1 MNFLRSTNFSLFLS
15 LLIVGCVSI
24 PKESVDLNNVVAQG
38 IQENHRVQINL
49 LNKYF
54 EQKKNDL
61 NNLII
66 NEYLPK
72 LISNFQS
79 SLKKNGMDTTLD
91 SPKIEAILKLVMT
104 KLDAANRELD
114 KTKVLIQDKIDTNYQ
129 LIIQANSSLTNLLQS
144 AANVSL
150 AQSNFNSTIK
160 SMTSESIDLN
170 AIDKSISG
178 YIVSVGNDAK
188 SAVDVYENVKNII
201 SNNK

>member
-1 MNFLRSTNFSLFLS
+1 MNFLRSTSFSLFLS
-15 LLIVGCVSI
+15 LLIVGCASI

-129 LIIQANSSLTNLLQS
+129 LLIQANSSLTNLLQS

-178 YIVSVGNDAK
+178 YILTIGNDSK